1 MAYTA
6 ANKHT
11 DYFNTVL
18 YTGTDAAKSVT
29 GVGFQPDFTW
39 IKTRSHGGTAFPHIL
54 TDAVRGVNKTLFTNT
69 NDAETTNYTN
79 GYLSAF
85 GTDGFTVTGQDAVS
99 GIGRTYVGWNW
110 KAGTTGSGTTTGSGY
125 GKAYS
130 YSVNTTAGFS
140 IVKYVGNGT
149 SGHQIPHHL
158 GAVPTLAIIKKTDGT
173 ENWVYQSADLGWGNR
188 LYLDTTNTSASHT
201 DFISSV
207 SSTTF
212 SLYTNG
218 SVNSNDANYIAYI
231 FTDIPGFS
239 QHGIYR
245 GNGDD
250 DGTFI
255 PLSFKPAF
263 VLGKNTEQGSDDW
276 HIYDNKRSD
285 SDGGNI
291 LYKRLHPNSN
301 GAETTTQNMG
311 LDFYSNGFKIT
322 DNLGAINNFNEFM
335 VYMAFGQSLVGSN
348 NIPCTA
354 R

>member
-6 ANKHT
+6 IDKQESF
-11 DYFNTVL
+11 FNTKL
-18 YTGTDAAKSVT
+18 YAGNGGTQSIT

-39 IKTRSHGGTAFPHIL
+39 IKNRSDTRKHNLYDS
-54 TDAVRGVNKTLFTNT
+54 VRGVTKRLVSDSTA
-69 NDAETTNYTN
+69 AEDTASN
-79 GYLSAF
+79 GLTAF
-85 GTDGFTVTGQDAVS
+85 GTDGFTTGSEQDTNHNGNNFVS
-99 GIGRTYVGWNW
+99 WNW

-245 GNGDD
+245 GNGID

-263 VLGKNTEQGSDDW
+263 VLGKNTEQGGDDW

-291 LYKRLHPNSN
+291 LYKRLHPNSS

-348 NIPCTA
+348 NIPSTA